1 MAALDG
7 TKQSAPSIS
16 ADLSSGSFG
25 FPLPGLS
32 FPSGYVAKFSADVE
46 RVGTAEVL
54 TAFIRGAQTLADFA
68 GIPDLTACYSEDGE
82 LLVFNRGDNGLGFAI
97 CWKCG
102 YAESENARNDK
113 KDLPASFKEHPPIFA
128 KSDAKPCRG
137 KNIGRN
143 QILAARE
150 ATDVLQIDFSKR
162 LLPSDARDESLMW
175 TFGYALRRAGAKLL
189 ELDPREIGVLLMPA
203 GDGGRAWAPVLYD
216 NVPGGAGH
224 VRELWEQGRE
234 LLARTRDVLY
244 VNAEHHRR
252 CDTACL
258 DCLLSFDSQ
267 TVAVQHGFA
276 RRQALKLLDDL
287 LDVD

>member
-1 MAALDG
+1 MSHRTPQWKLLCPIRTRICDGSQLVYPIFLHREFRSAA
-7 TKQSAPSIS
+7 KNKP
-16 ADLSSGSFG
+16 
-25 FPLPGLS
+25 
-32 FPSGYVAKFSADVE
+32 KFSADVE

-54 TAFIRGAQTLADFA
+54 TAFIRGGETLAEFA

-82 LLVFNRGDNGLGFAI
+82 LLVFNRGDNQLGFAI

-102 YAESENARNDK
+102 YADSERRIGK
-113 KDLPASFKEHPPIFA
+113 GQMDLPPGFQDHAPVFET
-128 KSDAKPCRG
+128 KPWRKCSG
-137 KNIGRN
+137 KKTGSSIGSN

-150 ATDVLQIDFSKR
+150 ATDVLQIDFSKC
-162 LLPSDARDESLMW
+162 LLPGEAHDESLMW
-175 TFGYALRRAGAKLL
+175 TFGYALRRTGAKLL

-234 LLARTRDVLY
+234 LFARTRDVLF

-258 DCLLSFDSQ
+258 DCLLSFD
-267 TVAVQHGFA
+267 
-276 RRQALKLLDDL
+276 
-287 LDVD
+287 

>member
-68 GIPDLTACYSEDGE
+68 GIPDLTACYSEEGE

-102 YAESENARNDK
+102 YAESENPRNDK
-113 KDLPASFKEHPPIFA
+113 KRS
-128 KSDAKPCRG
+128 SR
-137 KNIGRN
+137 
-143 QILAARE
+143 
-150 ATDVLQIDFSKR
+150 
-162 LLPSDARDESLMW
+162 
-175 TFGYALRRAGAKLL
+175 
-189 ELDPREIGVLLMPA
+189 
-203 GDGGRAWAPVLYD
+203 
-216 NVPGGAGH
+216 
-224 VRELWEQGRE
+224 
-234 LLARTRDVLY
+234 
-244 VNAEHHRR
+244 
-252 CDTACL
+252 
-258 DCLLSFDSQ
+258 
-267 TVAVQHGFA
+267 
-276 RRQALKLLDDL
+276 
-287 LDVD
+287 